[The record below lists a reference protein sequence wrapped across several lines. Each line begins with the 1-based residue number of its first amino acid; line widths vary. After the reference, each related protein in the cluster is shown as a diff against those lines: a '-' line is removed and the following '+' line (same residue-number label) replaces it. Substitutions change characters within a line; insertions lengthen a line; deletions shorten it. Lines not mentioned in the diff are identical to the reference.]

1 MTKSRI
7 QVPAESGV
15 TQDSPTRSHVSD
27 NLQRAFDDWSRQH
40 LAPVAEGAPGRTT
53 RSGIDVERVYT
64 PLDVPGAGASD
75 QHLEQ
80 IGLPGAF
87 PFTRGIDAAGYRRE
101 PWVMG
106 MYSGRASPSVTNQR
120 IRDLLASGQRGFS
133 IALDL
138 PTQNGLDSDH
148 PLAEGEVG
156 RVGVPID
163 TIDDMAELLDGIEL
177 DKVSQIRTTA
187 NAIGPLAV
195 AMFAAAAELN
205 GYPPDSFRV
214 LLQNDVLK
222 EYLARG
228 TYIFPPRAGVEF
240 SVDVIEYCTRHLPNW
255 ESIEFCGYHVRDSG
269 SSAVQELAVAF
280 SNGRAYIDA
289 ALRRG
294 LTIDE
299 FAPGIYLFLAAH
311 IDILEEVAKFR
322 AARRIWAH
330 MMRDEYG
337 STNDASCA
345 AKLFVYTLGSVQ
357 TFQEPYNNI
366 VRIAY
371 QALAAALGGV
381 QTLATSSWDEAM
393 RLPSEQAALLGLRTQ
408 QILAYETGIT
418 STIDPLGGSYA
429 IERLTDE
436 LEAATWRE
444 MARIDEQ
451 GGAIEALESGWLR
464 REIDDQAY
472 RTQLQ
477 IERGELAV
485 VGVNKFAQAD
495 GEGAVDDGFE
505 DGPDVAD
512 FEAEQRERLAI
523 VKSKRDAERVET
535 ALSDVTAAARGRQNT
550 VPTIIAAV
558 HAHATVGEIC
568 SALASVWGR
577 ATTGATR

>member
-1 MTKSRI
+1 
-7 QVPAESGV
+7 
-15 TQDSPTRSHVSD
+15 VSD
-27 NLQRAFDDWSRQH
+27 NLRRAHEEWSRRLTAH
-40 LAPVAEGAPGRTT
+40 GDGPPPRAT
-53 RSGIDVERVYT
+53 RSGLPVEPLYT
-64 PLDVPGAGASD
+64 PLDAPAAAPGD
-75 QHLEQ
+75 RHLER

-87 PFTRGIDAAGYRRE
+87 PFTRGITAAGYLRE

-106 MYSGRASPSVTNQR
+106 MYSGRASPAATNR
-120 IRDLLASGQRGFS
+120 RVRDLLASGQRGFS
-133 IALDL
+133 VALDL

-156 RVGVPID
+156 KVGVPID
-163 TIDDMAELLDGIEL
+163 TIDDMCELLDGIEL

-195 AMFAAAAELN
+195 ALFVAAAERA
-205 GYPPDSFRV
+205 GHSPDTFRV

-228 TYIFPPRAGVEF
+228 TYIFPPAAGVEF
-240 SVDVIEYCTRHLPNW
+240 SVDVIEYCARHLPNW

-269 SSAVQELAVAF
+269 SSAVQELAIAL

-294 LTIDE
+294 LEIDE

-322 AARRIWAH
+322 AARRMWAH
-330 MMRDEYG
+330 LLRDSYG

-345 AKLFVYTLGSVQ
+345 AKIFVYTLGSVQ
-357 TFQEPYNNI
+357 TAREPINNV

-371 QALAAALGGV
+371 QALTAALGGV

-393 RLPSEQAALLGLRTQ
+393 RLPSEQAARLGLRTQ

-418 STIDPLGGSYA
+418 STVDPLGGSYA

-436 LEAATWRE
+436 VEVATWQE
-444 MARIDEQ
+444 MRRIEEQ
-451 GGAIEALESGWLR
+451 GGAIAALESGWLR
-464 REIDDQAY
+464 REIDDVAY

-485 VGVNKFAQAD
+485 VGVNRFEQAD
-495 GEGAVDDGFE
+495 SDEEFE
-505 DGPDVAD
+505 DDADVAD
-512 FEAEQRERLAI
+512 FEAEQRERLAL
-523 VKSKRDAERVET
+523 VRSSRDSSRVRDA
-535 ALSDVTAAARGRQNT
+535 LDDVVGAARGRHNT
-550 VPTIIAAV
+550 IPSIIGAV
-558 HAHATVGEIC
+558 HAQATVGEIC
-568 SALASVWGR
+568 AALASVWGR
-577 ATTGATR
+577 AQTAAMR